1 MIRKGTPLQSKL
13 KTVKLF
19 DVDVKIAKDQVV
31 RIEMTEADDPWKVS
45 RYFQS
50 SYNLTNEATAALY
63 ELLQQNFDSEM
74 QKRQNPDKIQIRRV
88 EVPHRFQTAEEEIEQ
103 PTRDEDNIVSTG
115 AQSHEAISERNDE
128 ESSDDCDILSDN
140 YHLDESVRLRV

>member
-1 MIRKGTPLQSKL
+1 
-13 KTVKLF
+13 
-19 DVDVKIAKDQVV
+19 
-31 RIEMTEADDPWKVS
+31 MTEADDPWKVS